1 MNGIGL
7 TSRSDVRLPPPT
19 TDSIAGDLAN
29 NETPNLK
36 SYNRGPSFWPLKAFQ
51 LQLLLRI
58 R

>member
-36 SYNRGPSFWPLKAFQ
+36 SYNRGFNSF
-51 LQLLLRI
+51 LLAI
-58 R
+58 ESIPIAASS